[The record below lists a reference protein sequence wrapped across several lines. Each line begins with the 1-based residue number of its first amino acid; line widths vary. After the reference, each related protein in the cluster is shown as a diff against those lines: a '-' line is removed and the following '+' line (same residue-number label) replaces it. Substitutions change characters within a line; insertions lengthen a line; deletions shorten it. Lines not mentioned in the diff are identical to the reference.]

1 MEEKLKSV
9 KEFIKTNMGH
19 DLEAHDYLH
28 AFRVLENGKRIIEKR
43 ENQDEKLNR
52 LVIQTACM
60 VHDFIDHKLY
70 EDTKKQEEILITF
83 LREQQYEEKDIEDI
97 IYIINNISYSKGV
110 IPESIEGKIVQDAD
124 RLDALL
130 SIGVLRPFTYGVKHD
145 RPMYDSEISSL
156 SHYIEKKLKL
166 EEMLNTQEAKKI
178 CKDKAK
184 ITYIYLA
191 YLLDELPEDI
201 YEKKKYVEELKE
213 FYQKYNEILPEF
225 LRR

>member
-9 KEFIKTNMGH
+9 KEFIKENMGH

-43 ENQDEKLNR
+43 EKQGEKLNI

-60 VHDFIDHKLY
+60 VQDFVDHKLY

-83 LREQQYEEKDIEDI
+83 LREHQYNEKDIEDI

-130 SIGVLRPFTYGVKHD
+130 SIGVLRPFTYGVKHN

-166 EEMLNTQEAKKI
+166 EEMLNTKEAKEI

-184 ITYIYLA
+184 ITYVYLA

-201 YEKKKYVEELKE
+201 YEKKRYAEELKE